1 MSSTEASYTEAEK
14 QYLENADIDTAI
26 LFKEIKALRSEVQEL
41 KGGMKHEKTA
51 AQKKAAILN
60 IKDTSKRLKAIEE
73 NIDLFRQ
80 EEKR

>member
-1 MSSTEASYTEAEK
+1 MSSTETSYTEAEK
-14 QYLENADIDTAI
+14 QYLESADIDTAI

-41 KGGMKHEKTA
+41 KGSVKHEKTP
-51 AQKKAAILN
+51 AQKRAAILS

>member
-1 MSSTEASYTEAEK
+1 MSSTETSYTEAEK

-41 KGGMKHEKTA
+41 KGSVKHEKTA
-51 AQKKAAILN
+51 AQKKAAILS

>member
-1 MSSTEASYTEAEK
+1 MSSTETSYTEAEK

-41 KGGMKHEKTA
+41 KGSVKHEKTA
-51 AQKKAAILN
+51 AQKKAAILS

-73 NIDLFRQ
+73 NIDLF
-80 EEKR
+80 K